1 MSAANEQV
9 QDETAF
15 PGVRTRVWR
24 NGVLEREDFPFEQVS
39 DYLEEP
45 DCLVWADLCA
55 PDEAT
60 LAQLAEELCL
70 DPHAVEDAVSPHER
84 PKATRYATHLFLST
98 YALRP
103 GAGEDTLD
111 ATHVSA
117 FCMARAFVTVR
128 LDDGFDL
135 APLLARWDDNADLI
149 QYGPRAL
156 EHGLLDLIVDQY
168 FEAIQSFDE
177 EIESIEGALFEDTSR
192 SMRSV
197 QVRTFEIRKALVKA
211 RRVVLPMRE
220 VVNTVMRRATTSD
233 HATELTPYFE
243 DLYDHVLRVAEWTE
257 ALRDM
262 VSSIFETNMAL
273 ADSRLNMIMK
283 KLTSWAAIIAV
294 PTAVT
299 GYFGQNVPYP
309 GFAKEWGFGLSI
321 AMIAIISSALY
332 VTFKRKEWL

>member
-1 MSAANEQV
+1 MSSEAITSQ
-9 QDETAF
+9 ETAF
-15 PGVRTRVWR
+15 PDVRTRVWR
-24 NGVLEREDFPFEQVS
+24 NGVLERSDFPFEQVS
-39 DYLEEP
+39 DYIEQE

-55 PDEAT
+55 PDRAT
-60 LAQLAEELCL
+60 LDKLAEELCL
-70 DPHAVEDAVSPHER
+70 DPHAVEDAASPHER

-103 GAGEDTLD
+103 GTGDDQLD
-111 ATHVSA
+111 ITHVSA

-128 LDDGFDL
+128 LDDGFNL
-135 APLLARWDDNADLI
+135 APLLERWDDNSDLMRF
-149 QYGPRAL
+149 GPRAL

-177 EIESIEGALFEDTSR
+177 EIESIEGTLFEDTSG
-192 SMRSV
+192 SMRAV
-197 QVRTFEIRKALVKA
+197 QVRAYEIRKALVMA
-211 RRVVLPMRE
+211 RRVILPMRE
-220 VVNTVMRRATTSD
+220 VVNTVMRRATTSE
-233 HATELTPYFE
+233 HATELAPYFE
-243 DLYDHVLRVAEWTE
+243 DLYDHVLRAAEWTE

-262 VSSIFETNMAL
+262 ISSIFETNMAL

-309 GFAKEWGFGLSI
+309 GFNTHWGFLLSVGVI
-321 AMIAIISSALY
+321 VIISGLLY
-332 VTFKRKEWL
+332 VAFKRKDWL